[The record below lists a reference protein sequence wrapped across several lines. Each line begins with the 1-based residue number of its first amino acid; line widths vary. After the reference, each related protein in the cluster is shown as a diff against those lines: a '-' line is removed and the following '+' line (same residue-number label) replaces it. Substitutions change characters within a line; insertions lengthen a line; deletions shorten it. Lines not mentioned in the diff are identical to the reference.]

1 MIQVYNPPVRDE
13 SLAGS
18 ASFKSLFKKQNC
30 WEGVL
35 SNQKH
40 QENWYFNSGFMAL
53 WCIFLKNK
61 CLLWLLVLP
70 RWFVYEVFDRKT

>member
-1 MIQVYNPPVRDE
+1 MIQVYHPPVRDE

-18 ASFKSLFKKQNC
+18 ESFKSLFKKQNC

-40 QENWYFNSGFMAL
+40 QENWYFNSLFMAL

-61 CLLWLLVLP
+61 CLLWFLVLP
-70 RWFVYEVFDRKT
+70 R